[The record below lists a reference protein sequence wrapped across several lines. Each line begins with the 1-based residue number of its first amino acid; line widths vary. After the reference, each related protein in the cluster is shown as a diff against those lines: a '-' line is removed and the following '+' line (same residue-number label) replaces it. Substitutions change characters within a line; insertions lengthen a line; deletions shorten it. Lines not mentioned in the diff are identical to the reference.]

1 MYDSGLKT
9 KDGLGNMIKTNKR
22 FYESLIVLVLLVFIS
37 GGANA
42 FWGDSKEKKQLA
54 MPIMP
59 AEPVEVYW
67 AGFAFLG
74 DWNQRDTRYPYTA
87 EIAGIDV
94 QGEKGVSVIDTTLRK
109 KIEGFK
115 APGFALQ
122 HELGDLKTGN
132 SVSVAI
138 ALSYED
144 IYVLPFDG
152 DFKASYDIAMNVVV
166 FDFELKKVVAVY
178 PLRFLRNEMYKN
190 QPTKEQHKE
199 VIKDLFI
206 SNDRGFN
213 LFDETIKRMQSMVI
227 KSTHGMY
234 LGVNSVELGP
244 KAKDKIPS
252 KLLQDKI
259 IETQIAQQFE
269 RALSK
274 SAYVPMVPFTKGE
287 AVGGTMSGRF
297 SNGDSFEW
305 KLPEKDYLINLK
317 LRGFKEKTSS
327 EHDGFTSLITLTVLK
342 PSDVRKGKKT
352 VNAKFSNNIWVLKA
366 MTGENSIEGRWAIY
380 EESLGK
386 LINDL
391 AEQIVST
398 DSDWLKKHSATKGV
412 DEQFEKFRS
421 LLIKSQ

>member
-178 PLRFLRNEMYKN
+178 PLRFLRN
-190 QPTKEQHKE
+190 
-199 VIKDLFI
+199 
-206 SNDRGFN
+206 
-213 LFDETIKRMQSMVI
+213 
-227 KSTHGMY
+227 
-234 LGVNSVELGP
+234 
-244 KAKDKIPS
+244 
-252 KLLQDKI
+252 
-259 IETQIAQQFE
+259 
-269 RALSK
+269 
-274 SAYVPMVPFTKGE
+274 
-287 AVGGTMSGRF
+287 
-297 SNGDSFEW
+297 
-305 KLPEKDYLINLK
+305 
-317 LRGFKEKTSS
+317 
-327 EHDGFTSLITLTVLK
+327 
-342 PSDVRKGKKT
+342 
-352 VNAKFSNNIWVLKA
+352 
-366 MTGENSIEGRWAIY
+366 
-380 EESLGK
+380 
-386 LINDL
+386 
-391 AEQIVST
+391 
-398 DSDWLKKHSATKGV
+398 
-412 DEQFEKFRS
+412 
-421 LLIKSQ
+421 